1 MRMRYLMILVAYFAF
16 LGIGTID
23 AQSRYQVN
31 NSLILKNQDC
41 DLTRFSLIL
50 PAPVN
55 NIYQDISGMRI
66 SSGEIID
73 IDGTPNKYLRD
84 LCESDL
90 PGRGEEYRL
99 SMDFS
104 VTLYPMY
111 IDMDQFTTLYP
122 YDTESEIYKK
132 YTINKN
138 EYIDT
143 NNIGIRNISDQ
154 LWQESNGDIIA
165 YARLCYEYVATHF
178 KYLNPNTGIHP
189 IAKILSD
196 GGGDCG
202 NLASI
207 FVNLLRAKKIPA
219 KHIVTVRPDG
229 TYHVWADFYLE
240 KYGWIPV
247 DVNRKLD
254 DPQGNY
260 FGYCLGDGIVMSED
274 ILHNIE
280 FVSGGKYEAVILQ
293 TFYFWYWC
301 MSGHNIDVSQQIQ
314 ANQESFVHNPIISNV
329 NAQEAIVTWDP
340 VYGAT
345 EYRLEIREVSSG
357 TMVDQIT
364 KDSDSFNHEFSGLNP
379 DTDYEIALVP
389 LRKVGNIE
397 TQMGW
402 YYVRF
407 RTDHLSTINEVVE
420 DVTTSVWGNSGSL
433 FIRSDKSGEAFISTF
448 MGRSF
453 QSIPF
458 SAGETR
464 ISLPNGYYIVKIGDE
479 VFKIAL

>member
-1 MRMRYLMILVAYFAF
+1 MILVAYFAF

-31 NSLILKNQDC
+31 NSLILKNRDC

-90 PGRGEEYRL
+90 PGREEEYRL

-207 FVNLLRAKKIPA
+207 FV
-219 KHIVTVRPDG
+219 H
-229 TYHVWADFYLE
+229 
-240 KYGWIPV
+240 
-247 DVNRKLD
+247 
-254 DPQGNY
+254 
-260 FGYCLGDGIVMSED
+260 
-274 ILHNIE
+274 
-280 FVSGGKYEAVILQ
+280 
-293 TFYFWYWC
+293 
-301 MSGHNIDVSQQIQ
+301 
-314 ANQESFVHNPIISNV
+314 
-329 NAQEAIVTWDP
+329 
-340 VYGAT
+340 
-345 EYRLEIREVSSG
+345 
-357 TMVDQIT
+357 
-364 KDSDSFNHEFSGLNP
+364 
-379 DTDYEIALVP
+379 
-389 LRKVGNIE
+389 
-397 TQMGW
+397 
-402 YYVRF
+402 
-407 RTDHLSTINEVVE
+407 
-420 DVTTSVWGNSGSL
+420 
-433 FIRSDKSGEAFISTF
+433 
-448 MGRSF
+448 
-453 QSIPF
+453 
-458 SAGETR
+458 
-464 ISLPNGYYIVKIGDE
+464 
-479 VFKIAL
+479 